1 MILGLILPENH
12 PWREQATALGT
23 VAFDGE
29 VHGLVA
35 ASRAHIDVLL
45 VDASDL
51 EPQDLDQLRAYR
63 ISRPQTR
70 IVVALAEDV
79 QPGSP
84 HLAALVGMGIYDLA
98 KGPLS
103 EALSHTP
110 TYADAARWTLPE
122 SEATGPTRRV
132 QVRERIVERR
142 IAGSQR
148 PVLVVIAGVGYGVG
162 TTTLA
167 NAVAH
172 AAREQGQP
180 VTLID
185 AAIMPGA
192 SRLDTPATALR
203 AAPRGGHLPIF
214 EIETTL
220 RGQTGGY
227 VVVDAGRVGES
238 AGLPELAL
246 TADTMLLAVA
256 PAPHR
261 LAWAEALAEDPLV
274 PTPTAYVVVGGSEAQ
289 AAATAAELRKVLH
302 GKAAP
307 VHHLSP
313 ERSAASVADILGERL
328 MPSGQ
333 GLSPLARLRWKVRT
347 VAAVPGG
354 ALRLLRTLGQQVA
367 LVVGRLLGLVIV
379 AGALALVAAVVMPVF
394 GGVHAVAHL
403 VGWAHAEW
411 RQFTDAFP

>member
-12 PWREQATALGT
+12 PWREQATVLGT

-45 VDASDL
+45 LDASDL
-51 EPQDLDQLRAYR
+51 EPQDLDQIRAYR

-70 IVVALAEDV
+70 IVVALPEDV

-98 KGPLS
+98 HGPLT

-122 SEATGPTRRV
+122 DEAATRRV

-148 PVLVVIAGVGYGVG
+148 PVLVVVAGVGYGVG

-167 NAVAH
+167 NAVAE
-172 AAREQGQP
+172 AARAQGQP

-203 AAPRGGHLPIF
+203 AAPRGGHLPIL
-214 EIETTL
+214 EIEAAL

-227 VVVDAGRVGES
+227 VVVDAGRAGES
-238 AGLPELAL
+238 TGLPELAL
-246 TADTMLLAVA
+246 TADAVLLAVA

-261 LAWAEALAEDPLV
+261 IAWAEALAEDPLV

-307 VHHLSP
+307 VHYLSP
-313 ERSAASVADILGERL
+313 ERSAASVAAILGERL
-328 MPSGQ
+328 LPSGQ
-333 GLSPLARLRWKVRT
+333 GRSTLARLRWKVRT
-347 VAAVPGG
+347 VAALPGG
-354 ALRLLRTLGQQVA
+354 ALRLLRTVGQQAA

-379 AGALALVAAVVMPVF
+379 AGALTLVAAVVMPVF

-403 VGWAHAEW
+403 VAWAQGEW
-411 RQFTDAFP
+411 RQFTDALP